1 MEELRTPQVRELLDR
16 IAEGPPPPGGGS
28 VAALAGAMA
37 AGLVTMAAR
46 AHGEVAVAAQSES
59 LRARLT
65 DLAEEDA
72 AALAQALGRLGG
84 EGGDTRPE
92 ARDFSLGRALRH
104 AADIPVAIAES
115 AEDVALVAAEL
126 ADRIEGPVKADA
138 AAAAVLAEA
147 AARVAAHLVAVNLA
161 TVEGDERLVRAQAAA
176 AGAGTAAQRATP

>member
-1 MEELRTPQVRELLDR
+1 MDLAAPQVGELLDR

-28 VAALAGAMA
+28 VAALVGAMA

-46 AHGEVAVAAQSES
+46 AHGELAVAAQSES

-65 DLAEEDA
+65 ELAEEDA
-72 AALAQALGRLGG
+72 VALAQALEHLSGGGGG
-84 EGGDTRPE
+84 EARPE
-92 ARDFSLGRALRH
+92 ARDFSLGRALRR

-138 AAAAVLAEA
+138 AAAAMLADA

-161 TVEGDERLVRAQAAA
+161 TVDGDERLARAQAAA
-176 AGAGTAAQRATP
+176 EGAATAAQRATP